1 MLFVGLVIGFVA
13 GVLLKDKVTDLI
25 EKVKERL

>member
-1 MLFVGLVIGFVA
+1 MLLGLVIGFVA

-25 EKVKERL
+25 EKVKEKLL